1 MRRKEYSFLIF
12 NHTGSPIKRL
22 SVSGKLLAASTCVVA
37 AFFIALTVFIVD
49 YVSLREN
56 ADTAVVLAGRITQQD
71 DVIDHQRDQIQNFA
85 LQINQLK
92 DQLADLNDFEKKMRI
107 IANLE
112 SQGDETEGVF
122 GIGGSMPDDLDP
134 TIEMKELQSALIQE
148 MHEQVQQLDIV
159 AVSQQERFEN
169 LYEHMEE
176 QRSML
181 ACTPTI
187 RPVEDGYISSI
198 FGYRISPFTERREF
212 HKGLDI
218 STKKGTPIIATA
230 DGVVSFSGKNGSMG
244 NMIAVDHGYGLT
256 TRYGHCQKLLKNKGD
271 KVKRGEV
278 IALVGNTGRST
289 GPHVHY
295 EVKLNGVQVNPN
307 RYILN

>member
-22 SVSGKLLAASTCVVA
+22 SVSGKLLTASACVVT
-37 AFFIALTVFIVD
+37 AFFVVLTVFAVD

-56 ADTAVVLAGRITQQD
+56 ADTAVLLAGRITQQD

-107 IANLE
+107 IANLD

-122 GIGGSMPDDLDP
+122 GIGGSMPEDLDP
-134 TIEMKELQSALIQE
+134 TIEMKERQSALIQE
-148 MHEQVQQLDIV
+148 MHEQVNQLDLA
-159 AVSQQERFEN
+159 AVTQQERFET
-169 LYEHMEE
+169 LYEHMEA
-176 QRSML
+176 QQSIL

-198 FGYRISPFTERREF
+198 FGYRVSPFTERREF

-218 STKKGTPIIATA
+218 STKKGTTIIATA
-230 DGVVSFSGKNGSMG
+230 DGVISYSGKNGSMG
-244 NMIAVDHGYGLT
+244 NMIAIDHGYGYT
-256 TRYGHCQKLLKNKGD
+256 TRYGHCQKLLKKKGEN
-271 KVKRGEV
+271 VKRGEV

-307 RYILN
+307 SYILN

>member
-12 NHTGSPIKRL
+12 NHSGSPIKRL
-22 SVSGKLLAASTCVVA
+22 TVSGKLATAAACVAA
-37 AFFIALTVFIVD
+37 AFFIGLAVFVAD
-49 YVSLREN
+49 YVSLRGN

-71 DVIDHQRDQIQNFA
+71 DIIDHQRNQIQNFA
-85 LQINQLK
+85 IQINQLK

-112 SQGDETEGVF
+112 NQDGETDVVF
-122 GIGGSMPDDLDP
+122 GIGGSMPEDLDP
-134 TIEMKELQSALIQE
+134 TIELKERQSALLQE
-148 MHEQVQQLDIV
+148 MHEQVQQLDMV
-159 AVSQQERFEN
+159 AVTQQERFEN

-176 QRSML
+176 QRSMF

-187 RPVEDGYISSI
+187 RPVEEGYISSV
-198 FGYRISPFTERREF
+198 FGYRINPLTGRREF
-212 HKGLDI
+212 HRGLDI
-218 STKKGTPIIATA
+218 ATKTGTPIIASA
-230 DGVVSFSGKNGSMG
+230 DGIVSFSGKNGSFG
-244 NMIAVDHGYGLT
+244 NMIAIDHGYGYT
-256 TRYGHCQKLLKNKGD
+256 TRYGHCKELLKKKGET
-271 KVKRGEV
+271 VKRGDV